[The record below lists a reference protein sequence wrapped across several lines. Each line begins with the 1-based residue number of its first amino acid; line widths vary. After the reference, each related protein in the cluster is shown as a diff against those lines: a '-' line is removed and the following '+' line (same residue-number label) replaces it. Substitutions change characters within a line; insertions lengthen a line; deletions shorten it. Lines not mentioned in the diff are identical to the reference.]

1 MTGGRNIAFAALLGA
16 SALPVTALTGNEAFI
31 ATEAG
36 KSACAKVNW
45 KDRGVARPGYFKGMA
60 VSYGR
65 KVCELKTGGDTIAK
79 AIAAPAANKNR
90 DALELYGRATGT
102 DLQRLRAAFA
112 LAIGEGMRESSGNT
126 TEGRDVTVLNPTPAN
141 AEAGLFQVSF
151 DSLGGSPHL
160 VTLYA
165 SYQAAPQTCLL
176 ELYMEGA
183 KDKKAPLVG
192 TGDAAKFQRFTKECP
207 AFATDY
213 AAIMFRTNRNHF
225 GPIKNMRAKLLP
237 VCEAMLERVEQSVT
251 CD

>member
-1 MTGGRNIAFAALLGA
+1 MTGGRNLAFAALLGA
-16 SALPVTALTGNEAFI
+16 SALPVAALTSSEAAI

-65 KVCELKTGGDTIAK
+65 KVCELKTGSDTIAK
-79 AIAAPAANKNR
+79 AIAAPTANNER
-90 DALELYGRATGT
+90 DALEIYGRATGT
-102 DLQRLRAAFA
+102 DLQRLRATFA

-126 TEGRDVTVLNPTPAN
+126 TEGRDVTVLDPTPAN

-151 DSLGGSPHL
+151 DSLGGSARL
-160 VTLYA
+160 AGIYA

-176 ELYMEGA
+176 ELFMEGV
-183 KDKKAPLVG
+183 KDRKAPLVG
-192 TGDAAKFQRFTKECP
+192 SGEAAKFQRFTKDCP

-225 GPIKNMRAKLLP
+225 GPIKKMKAELLP
-237 VCEAMLERVEQSVT
+237 ACEAMLERVEQSVT
-251 CD
+251 CE